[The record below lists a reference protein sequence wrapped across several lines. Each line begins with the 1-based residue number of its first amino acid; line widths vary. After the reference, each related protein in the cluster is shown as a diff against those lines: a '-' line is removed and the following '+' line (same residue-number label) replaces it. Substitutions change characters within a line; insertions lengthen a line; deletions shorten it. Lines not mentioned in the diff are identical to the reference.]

1 MLQCLSCCCKQFA
14 PKWAKMC
21 HSFCIVHPLSLS
33 RQERQSH
40 RCPPQP
46 HQQQKEPPDRQT
58 REEEITRTV
67 AGVAITIRQFQRA
80 THHHCWQRH
89 SSQPPS
95 SYSSCSD
102 MSHSHHKCLSISLHT
117 HTSEILKTASPFF
130 VSHKQTCP
138 SMSFFVQHLS
148 NFYVL
153 CVYFICICMS
163 LCVSYF
169 CRLIYLK

>member
-1 MLQCLSCCCKQFA
+1 MGKNVSFVLYYSTPSFSLGRN
-14 PKWAKMC
+14 AKATAA
-21 HSFCIVHPLSLS
+21 
-33 RQERQSH
+33 
-40 RCPPQP
+40 

-117 HTSEILKTASPFF
+117 HTSEILKNSKSIFCFP
-130 VSHKQTCP
+130 QTN
-138 SMSFFVQHLS
+138 LS
-148 NFYVL
+148 VYVL
-153 CVYFICICMS
+153 
-163 LCVSYF
+163 F
-169 CRLIYLK
+169 CTAFV